1 MSPRLSETRLRAPV
15 NVTWEITEACNLSC
29 AHCLSAD
36 LRAPGRGELDT
47 GACRAVIDELARMQV
62 FQVNL
67 GGGEPFL
74 RGDILD
80 LLAHAH
86 ARGITTCVSTNG
98 TVLDADLIDELLC
111 MQAPVYLQV
120 SLDGALPATND
131 AIRGEGT
138 FTRILRG
145 VELLA
150 ERGYPDLSLNM
161 VVTRVNAGE
170 LAAFHELARSYG
182 ARTRLSRFRPSGA
195 GCGRWDEYRLE
206 RRQLL
211 ELSAFL
217 GEHLEIATGD
227 SFFALAP
234 ESRRELGLHMC
245 GAARMTCA
253 VAPDG
258 GVYPCAFLT
267 DPAFLVG
274 NVAEQPLSAIFA
286 DSPVLEAFRGLE
298 VESCRDCERFSVCHG
313 GCPAIGYFLTHAIGS
328 PDPECLRSAALEV
341 A

>member
-1 MSPRLSETRLRAPV
+1 V
-15 NVTWEITEACNLSC
+15 NVTWEITEACNLRCS
-29 AHCLSAD
+29 HCLSAD
-36 LRAPGRGELDT
+36 VRARGRGELDT
-47 GACRAVIDELARMQV
+47 GACRAVLDELARMRV

-74 RGDILD
+74 REDILD

-86 ARGITTCVSTNG
+86 VLGITTCVSTNG
-98 TVLDADLIDELLC
+98 TMLDADLIDELLC
-111 MQAPVYLQV
+111 MDAPVYLQV
-120 SLDGALPATND
+120 SLDGALQGTND

-138 FTRILRG
+138 FARILRG

-170 LAAFHELARSYG
+170 LAAFHELARAHG

-195 GCGRWDEYRLE
+195 GCGRWDEYRLSRE
-206 RRQLL
+206 QLL
-211 ELSAFL
+211 ELSRFL
-217 GEHLEIATGD
+217 GEHREIATGD

-234 ESRRELGLHMC
+234 ESRRELGLHRC

-253 VAPDG
+253 IAPDG
-258 GVYPCAFLT
+258 SVYPCAFLC
-267 DPAFLVG
+267 DPAFLAG
-274 NVAEQPLSAIFA
+274 NVAERPLSLIYG
-286 DSPVLEAFRGLE
+286 DSPVLAAFRALE
-298 VESCRDCERFSVCHG
+298 VESCRDCDRFGACHG
-313 GCPAIGYFLTHAIGS
+313 GCPAIGYFLTHTVGA